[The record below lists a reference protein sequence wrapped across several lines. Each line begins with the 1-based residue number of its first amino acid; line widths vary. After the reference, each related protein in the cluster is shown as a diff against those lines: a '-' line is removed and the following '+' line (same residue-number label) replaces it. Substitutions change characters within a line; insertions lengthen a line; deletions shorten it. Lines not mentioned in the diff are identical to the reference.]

1 MICYRIHWPLAYGF
15 LFLLSQQSIF
25 SGAVGEA
32 IEQGDLEW
40 TVTTG
45 PIGSPDPIETNEEN
59 LWHPTTEITLDQID
73 SLTVIPPS
81 TLPAYCRLE
90 TIVEGPVAI
99 RFHSKLNFTE
109 GPSTLLFKVTDSEGK
124 ELHNEATAYSTDWEE
139 THLVFLDPGP
149 LRLVWEFQVYQSSPD
164 QAWLDQFEINRIR
177 SSNLVEIVQP
187 FPAPL
192 GKEVLLPVTFP
203 GLDDLEF
210 QWFKEGAE
218 LPGETHQT
226 LLIPPEEGSQI
237 VEYGI
242 QISDGS
248 LSLTSDAI
256 VVEHIALEDVLNNH
270 DLRFSIP
277 DEADKD
283 YSNLIVRGE
292 EAYDG
297 ESALFLEVTFD
308 EPPNPILSP
317 TLLSAFVEGPTMV
330 NFVST
335 AHLKVDVDGQ
345 YPEGNSHMPFNEGP
359 WIQFFVPIYESG
371 MHEVTW
377 SNHFIFVTG
386 TGLVFRSG
394 HIDQV
399 SLSVDPIIHF
409 GPFDHTISVGQ
420 ISDTLFD
427 FVAIGNTV
435 KHELLRGE
443 AVVEEKINHP
453 VTFENLK
460 LGEDGTYRIRI
471 SNELG
476 GSVTSTPFEIEVVP
490 NVEAAIGQL
499 HLDWEYTGKPWEPQS
514 FDVQVGDQA
523 AWLPVNNS
531 VQGNGI
537 LSTIIPGPA
546 KVAFWW
552 KRPSASHLSFYT
564 DDREVNISPPDDNQW
579 HFVEATV
586 NSSENHISWNG
597 EAGTM
602 LDGISID
609 YLDLNFFDS
618 WAEQTFKPSE
628 LEGPKEQLRSAD
640 FDRDGYTHLMEWIF
654 GLSYKDAE
662 PPFQWAVTMD
672 DNRITYQY
680 LFDRP
685 PIIHPYTYSV
695 EISEDLI
702 NWHPLDSA
710 ANETYNPTKDSYLV
724 TINHAQPLD
733 VERQFIRI
741 SISEIE

>member
-1 MICYRIHWPLAYGF
+1 MTCYRIHWPIACGF
-15 LFLLSQQSIF
+15 LFLSPLQCLF
-25 SGAVGEA
+25 CGAVGDA

-40 TVTTG
+40 TVSSG
-45 PIGSPDPIETNEEN
+45 PIGSPDPIEIKEEN
-59 LWHPTTEITLDQID
+59 LWHPTTEITLDEVD

-90 TIVEGPVAI
+90 TTVEGPLAI

-109 GPSTLLFKVTDSEGK
+109 GPSTLIFKVTDSEDG
-124 ELHNEATAYSTDWEE
+124 ELYNEATAYSTDWEE
-139 THLVFLDPGP
+139 THLIFLDPGP
-149 LRLVWEFQVYQSSPD
+149 LHLLWEFQAYQSSTD
-164 QAWLDQFEINRIR
+164 QVWLDQFEINRILP
-177 SSNLVEIVQP
+177 SNLVEVTQP

-192 GKEVLLPVTFP
+192 GKDVLLPVTFT
-203 GLDDLEF
+203 GLVELDF
-210 QWFKEGAE
+210 QWYKEGAE
-218 LPGETHQT
+218 LPGETNQT
-226 LLIPPEEGSQI
+226 LLVPPEEAPQN
-237 VEYGI
+237 VEYRI
-242 QISDGS
+242 EISDGS
-248 LSLTSDAI
+248 HSLTSDAI
-256 VVEHIALEDVLNNH
+256 VVEHIALEDILNNH
-270 DLRFSIP
+270 ELRFSIP
-277 DEADKD
+277 DEEDKD

-335 AHLKVDVDGQ
+335 THLKVDVDGQ
-345 YPEGNSHMPFNEGP
+345 YPEGNRHLPFNEGP
-359 WIQFFVPIYESG
+359 WIRFFIPIYETG

-377 SNHFIFVTG
+377 SNNFGFATG
-386 TGLVFRSG
+386 TGLVFDSG
-394 HIDQV
+394 IIDQV
-399 SLSVDPIIHF
+399 HLSVDPVINF

-427 FVAIGNTV
+427 FVAVGNTV
-435 KHELLRGE
+435 RHELLRGDV
-443 AVVEEKINHP
+443 AVEEKINRP
-453 VTFENLK
+453 VTFETLK

-476 GSVTSTPFEIEVVP
+476 GSVTSTPFEIKVVP

-523 AWLPVNNS
+523 AWLPIDNS

-537 LSTIIPGPA
+537 LSTTIPGPA
-546 KVAFWW
+546 KVSFWW
-552 KRPSASHLSFYT
+552 KRTAEGRLRFST
-564 DDREVNISPPDDNQW
+564 IDRKVNIVPPNDNQW
-579 HFVEATV
+579 HFVEVMVEGA
-586 NSSENHISWNG
+586 ENYIIWDG

-602 LDGISID
+602 LDEISID
-609 YLDLNFFDS
+609 YLDLNFFDT
-618 WAEQTFKPSE
+618 WAEQTFTPIE
-628 LEGPKEQLRSAD
+628 LEEPKEQLRLAD
-640 FDRDGYTHLMEWIF
+640 FDKDGYTHLMEWML
-654 GLSYKDAE
+654 GLNYRNAD
-662 PPFQWAVTMD
+662 PPFQWAVTKD
-672 DNRITYQY
+672 GNEITYQF

-685 PIIHPYTYSV
+685 PIIHPYTYNV
-695 EISEDLI
+695 EVSEDLI

-710 ANETYNPTKDSYLV
+710 INETYNPIKGTYLV
-724 TINHAQPLD
+724 SINHTQALD